1 MKGLLYKE
9 FLSLK
14 KYLNALGLLLVLYFG
29 ISVYSREVSFFA
41 GFSAMAAVIV
51 TFSALHTTTMQTGI
65 VMRCPSPFP
74 AKIWCRGGICLL

>member
-29 ISVYSREVSFFA
+29 ISVYS
-41 GFSAMAAVIV
+41 
-51 TFSALHTTTMQTGI
+51 
-65 VMRCPSPFP
+65 PFP
-74 AKIWCRGGICLL
+74 C

>member
-41 GFSAMAAVIV
+41 GFSV
-51 TFSALHTTTMQTGI
+51 SSSEALNPKHRHS
-65 VMRCPSPFP
+65 MRLREGLRRP